1 MEIPNNMVDCLLLVA
16 WRAWYARNEIT
27 HDKPLPSVEG
37 SKRFLCSYAKT
48 LRDIKELSTEQILKG
63 KQPLLFP
70 DSQARP
76 IPIKEHAPDV
86 PWVKPP
92 TGWVKLT
99 IDGSFRAED
108 GTAGIGMVLRDDTGE
123 VIFSA
128 CQFINSCEEA
138 LEAELLACSEGL
150 GLAIQHCQLPIL
162 IDSDCT
168 QLISA
173 LKNPAQDRS
182 AFLHIITGIKNL
194 ASSTRVCNFVKV
206 DRRQVRVSHC
216 LANWARTE
224 CQSLLSFGSGPPV
237 FLQEL
242 ELERLVTPFA

>member
-76 IPIKEHAPDV
+76 IPIKEQAPDV

-92 TGWVKLT
+92 AGWVKLT

-123 VIFSA
+123 VIFSV

-138 LEAELLACSEGL
+138 FEAELLACSEGL

-173 LKNPAQDRS
+173 LKNPAGP
-182 AFLHIITGIKNL
+182 IGIP
-194 ASSTRVCNFVKV
+194 AYYHR
-206 DRRQVRVSHC
+206 D
-216 LANWARTE
+216 
-224 CQSLLSFGSGPPV
+224 
-237 FLQEL
+237 
-242 ELERLVTPFA
+242 